1 MASDPLQSFAPG
13 DSIGSLKATTANAW
27 TEAARQARKSARTGA
42 GVSGYRQ
49 RPGALEITVQND
61 TGADLDVRDVVQVS
75 YPLLSPSVYV
85 DDLQREPALLGI
97 VPTSASGT
105 PAVLIEP
112 IPDGTTGRAVIMGV
126 AHVVVDI
133 TDAAHTSAVIKV
145 GETGY
150 MNSAA
155 AGNGTATILWRETG
169 TGQKLCCVLLCCADG
184 DPAIGDNP
192 DWPAPASSWYCDA
205 GVCTEVAYGGTPPG
219 GASGPYGSLAE
230 CSAACT
236 TGDPTV
242 STSCCANLLPELLYL
257 TVSGGGG
264 SYPMTYQD
272 LSLISGA
279 GWGWSTGAIVVP
291 GCGTICPYLKC
302 ESGAWY
308 YGNIPQV
315 VDPSCTMTSSNG
327 TLVSCGDAALDVP
340 FRYSWDVSFSELVN
354 CGCIGTTKTFT
365 VTQ

>member
-1 MASDPLQSFAPG
+1 MAADPLQTFAPG

-75 YPLLSPSVYV
+75 YPLLSPTVYV
-85 DDLQREPALLGI
+85 GDLQREPALLGI
-97 VPTSASGT
+97 VPTSANGT

-155 AGNGTATILWRETG
+155 AGAGTATILWRETG

-205 GVCTEVAYGGTPPG
+205 GVCTEVAYGGTPPV
-219 GASGPYGSLAE
+219 GASGPYSGLPDCLNVCGGAEDPVTVCEGLAGE
-230 CSAACT
+230 AA
-236 TGDPTV
+236 V
-242 STSCCANLLPELLYL
+242 SRTLKVV
-257 TVSGGGG
+257 VSGGPTFHITYTGSQWYGYTGVGNDCAANFGLTLEPICAGG
-264 SYPMTYQD
+264 DWTINCIASWKGPASATVTPT
-272 LSLISGA
+272 
-279 GWGWSTGAIVVP
+279 STSPFLLVVSAAV
-291 GCGTICPYLKC
+291 
-302 ESGAWY
+302 ESGLC
-308 YGNIPQV
+308 G
-315 VDPSCTMTSSNG
+315 G
-327 TLVSCGDAALDVP
+327 TV
-340 FRYSWDVSFSELVN
+340 
-354 CGCIGTTKTFT
+354 TFT
-365 VTQ
+365 VEEV